1 MKSTVQKKTIL
12 IVDDAELNRCLLS
25 DILQDDYNIVEAC
38 NGKEAIEILK
48 HNDASI
54 SLILLDLIMPEMT
67 GFDVLALMQKN
78 HWHETIPV
86 VIISSEN
93 SAEYIEKSYEY
104 GVVDY
109 ISRPFDPSI
118 VTQRVKNTIILYS
131 KQKELESLIKEQVIE
146 KERNNALMINIL
158 STIVEFRNGESGLH
172 VIRIRIITEILMEAL
187 RKRYQEYSMDE
198 SHIAL
203 ISNAAALHDIGKI
216 EIPEEIL
223 NKPGKLTYEEFEIM
237 KTHSACG
244 AEMLENLR
252 FGNDEELVKYARQIC
267 RWHHERWDG
276 NGYPDHLKG
285 DDIPIAAQIVSL
297 ADVYD
302 ALVSERV
309 YKPPYT
315 HEQAIQM
322 ILNGECGMF
331 NPKLIA
337 CLKEVSGHLEQA
349 VKLRSKD
356 PGHLFDV
363 NQLSREIVQKKGVKL
378 SDRTLF
384 LLEQER
390 TKYQFLTSITDEVLF
405 EYDFSTDTI
414 TFSDRCR
421 DEFNIPTI
429 VTELFS
435 HNNLRGIIS
444 EEDFQKLTELVYS
457 ASPAS
462 PTFHTQL
469 IMTTSDGSEEWYEI
483 VGRTLWSNDDQ
494 NEQLYSCVGRIAN
507 IHRQTIEGRRLEE
520 LAQKD
525 SLTNLFNRDAAQ
537 KVVTHILET
546 RNQAPGL
553 MILFDLDNFR
563 ELNENNGHLFGDQIL
578 KHVARLTENN
588 IRKMDIAARVGGN
601 EFMVYLHEVVS
612 EEFML
617 MYCRMLSI
625 ALKQCYQGTEYTI
638 SIGAAA
644 YPKDGTSYSEL
655 FTHAGQALYESKH
668 SGKNCCTIYRNDG
681 TMQAAFEGAVPE

>member
-1 MKSTVQKKTIL
+1 MESTVQKKTIL
-12 IVDDAELNRCLLS
+12 IVDDTELNRCVLS
-25 DILQDDYNIVEAC
+25 DILQDDYNIVEAS

-48 HNDASI
+48 RNDASI
-54 SLILLDLIMPEMT
+54 SLILLDILMPEMS
-67 GFDVLALMQKN
+67 GFDVLAIMQKN

-93 SAEYIEKSYEY
+93 SAEYIEKSYEF

-109 ISRPFDPSI
+109 IGRPFDPNI

-146 KERNNALMINIL
+146 NERNNALMINIL

-237 KTHSACG
+237 KTHSAKG
-244 AEMLENLR
+244 AAMLENLR

-276 NGYPDHLKG
+276 KGYPDHLKG
-285 DDIPIAAQIVSL
+285 DEIPIAAQIVSL

-309 YKPPYT
+309 YKPAYT
-315 HEQAIQM
+315 HKQAIQM
-322 ILNGECGMF
+322 IHDGECGTF
-331 NPKLIA
+331 NPKLIQ
-337 CLKEVSGHLEQA
+337 CLNEVDSRLEQA
-349 VKLRSKD
+349 VALRSQD
-356 PGHLFDV
+356 PGHLFNV
-363 NQLSREIVQKKGVKL
+363 NQLSQELVQKKGVKL

-390 TKYQFLTSITDEVLF
+390 TKYQFISSLSEEVLF

-414 TFSDRCR
+414 MFSDRGR
-421 DEFNIPTI
+421 EEFNVPSIITNFH
-429 VTELFS
+429 TEN
-435 HNNLRGIIS
+435 HLRGTL
-444 EEDFQKLTELVYS
+444 EPEDFKRLFNRIYTTTFT
-457 ASPAS
+457 SPV
-462 PTFHTQL
+462 FQMKL
-469 IMTTSDGSEEWYEI
+469 IMAKANGLKEWYKI
-483 VGRTLWSNDDQ
+483 IGRTLWSNDRDG
-494 NEQLYSCVGRIAN
+494 EQLYGCVGQISN
-507 IHRQTIEGRRLEE
+507 IHKQTVEEKHLET

-525 SLTNLFNRDAAQ
+525 SLTGLYNHAAARN
-537 KVVTHILET
+537 VVSQILESH
-546 RNQAPGL
+546 NQALGL
-553 MILFDLDNFR
+553 MILFDLDNFKS
-563 ELNENNGHLFGDQIL
+563 LNEKNGHLFGDQIL
-578 KHVARLTENN
+578 KHVARLAENN
-588 IRKMDIAARVGGN
+588 IRKIDIAARVGGN
-601 EFMVYLHEVVS
+601 EFMIYLHEVAS
-612 EEFML
+612 EEFMM
-617 MYCRMLSI
+617 MYCRMLSL
-625 ALKQCYQGTEYTI
+625 ALKQKYQDSEYTI
-638 SIGAAA
+638 SIGAAV
-644 YPKDGTSYSEL
+644 YPQDGTNYEEL
-655 FTHAGQALYESKH
+655 STHASQALYESKH
-668 SGKNCCTIYRNDG
+668 NGKNCCTLYRNDG
-681 TMQAAFEGAVPE
+681 TMQRVFQAAAQE

>member
-12 IVDDAELNRCLLS
+12 IVDDAELNRCVLS

-109 ISRPFDPSI
+109 ISRPFDPNI

-223 NKPGKLTYEEFEIM
+223 NKPGKLTPEEFEIM

-244 AEMLENLR
+244 AQMLENLR
-252 FGNDEELVKYARQIC
+252 FGNDEELVRYARQIC

-285 DDIPIAAQIVSL
+285 DEIPIAAQIVSL

-331 NPKLIA
+331 NPKLIQ
-337 CLKEVSGHLEQA
+337 CLKEVSSHLDQA
-349 VKLRSKD
+349 VKLRSQD
-356 PGHLFDV
+356 PGHLFNV

-390 TKYQFLTSITDEVLF
+390 TKYQFITSITDEVLF
-405 EYDFSTDTI
+405 EYDFSTDTVL
-414 TFSDRCR
+414 FSDRGR
-421 DEFNIPTI
+421 TEFNIPTI
-429 VTELFS
+429 VTDLIS
-435 HNNLRGIIS
+435 HTNLRGIV
-444 EEDFQKLTELVYS
+444 EPNDFKRLAELVYS
-457 ASPAS
+457 ASAAS
-462 PTFHTQL
+462 PTFQMKL
-469 IMTTSDGSEEWYEI
+469 VMTKADGSKEWYEI
-483 VGRTLWSNDDQ
+483 IGRTLWSNDDQ
-494 NEQLYSCVGRIAN
+494 NEQLYGCVGRIAN
-507 IHRQTIEGRRLEE
+507 IHHRTIEDKRLEE

-525 SLTNLFNRDAAQ
+525 SLTNLFNNTAAKRVITQ
-537 KVVTHILET
+537 ILEN
-546 RNQAPGL
+546 RNQSPGL

-563 ELNENNGHLFGDQIL
+563 TLNEKNGHLFGDQIL
-578 KHVARLTENN
+578 KHVARLAENN

-601 EFMVYLHEVVS
+601 EFMVYLHEVAS

-617 MYCRMLSI
+617 MYCRMLSL
-625 ALKQCYQGTEYTI
+625 ALKQCYQGSEYTI

-644 YPKDGTSYSEL
+644 YPKDGTTYNEL
-655 FTHAGQALYESKH
+655 LTHAGQALYESKH
-668 SGKNCCTIYRNDG
+668 SGKNCCTMYRSDG
-681 TMQAAFEGAVPE
+681 TMQAVFEGAVPE

>member
-1 MKSTVQKKTIL
+1 MESILQKKTIL
-12 IVDDAELNRCLLS
+12 IVDDAELNRCVLS
-25 DILQDDYNIVEAC
+25 DILGDDYNIVEAC

-48 HNDASI
+48 RNDASI
-54 SLILLDLIMPEMT
+54 SLILLDLLMPEMT
-67 GFDVLALMQKN
+67 GFDVLAIMQKN

-93 SAEYIEKSYEY
+93 SAEYIEKSYEF

-131 KQKELESLIKEQVIE
+131 KQKELEALIKEQVIE

-223 NKPGKLTYEEFEIM
+223 NKPGKLTAEEFEIM

-244 AEMLENLR
+244 AAMLENLR
-252 FGNDEELVKYARQIC
+252 FGNDEELVKYAHQIC

-285 DDIPIAAQIVSL
+285 DEIPIAAQIVSL

-315 HEQAIQM
+315 HEQAIAM
-322 ILNGECGMF
+322 ILNGECGVF
-331 NPKLIA
+331 NPKLIE
-337 CLKEVSGHLEQA
+337 CLKAVDQHLDEA
-349 VKLRSKD
+349 VRLRSQD
-356 PGHLFDV
+356 PGHLFNV
-363 NQLSREIVQKKGVKL
+363 NQLSQELVQKKGVKL

-390 TKYQFLTSITDEVLF
+390 TKYQFITSISDEVLF
-405 EYDFSTDTI
+405 EYDFNTDTI
-414 TFSDRCR
+414 LFSDKSRS
-421 DEFNIPTI
+421 EFNIPSI
-429 VTELFS
+429 VTNFCQAG
-435 HNNLRGIIS
+435 NLHGTVTNA
-444 EEDFQKLTELVYS
+444 DFRKLLEQIYAATPT
-457 ASPAS
+457 A
-462 PTFHTQL
+462 PTFQMKL
-469 IMTTSDGSEEWYEI
+469 LMTTADGSNEWYEI
-483 VGRTLWSNDDQ
+483 IGRTLWSDDNDKK
-494 NEQLYSCVGRIAN
+494 QLYSCIGRISN
-507 IHRQTIEGRRLEE
+507 IHKQTFEDKRLEE

-525 SLTNLFNRDAAQ
+525 SLTGLFNHTAAKKLITQ
-537 KVVTHILET
+537 LLDS
-546 RNQAPGL
+546 RNQTPGL
-553 MILFDLDNFR
+553 LILFDLDNFR
-563 ELNENNGHLFGDQIL
+563 DMNEKNGHLFGDQIL

-588 IRKMDIAARVGGN
+588 IRKMDVAARVGGN
-601 EFMVYLHEVVS
+601 EFLVYLHEVAS

-617 MYCRMLSI
+617 MYCRMLSL
-625 ALKQCYQGTEYTI
+625 ALKQRYQNSEYTI
-638 SIGAAA
+638 SIGAASYPHNGADYDELLA
-644 YPKDGTSYSEL
+644 Y
-655 FTHAGQALYESKH
+655 ARQALYESKH
-668 SGKNCCTIYRNDG
+668 NGKNCCTLYHSDN
-681 TMQAAFEGAVPE
+681 TMQYSFQEAAQE